1 MRLSCAGGYQYS
13 FDKRLIPVWT
23 LYACLNVYV
32 VHYNY
37 MEGVRYVD
45 GSFQTCF
52 EESYCFALIELLNR
66 NVGPSSNVVCSMFY
80 GRWYKIAGLAGAERT
95 LRFLNDTRDAPPADH
110 RGLSRVVWYA
120 APASLAAYASLSQ
133 FYMQMVP
140 PAVVIA
146 YWFNGMGQMVVYVLV
161 LVQYYVLARGFSRV
175 NDMVEALEVARDP
188 SSAGLSLTWLTGVY
202 DELCTLAGYV
212 NRAYTPEML
221 LQWAYNIIRVIM
233 VMFRL
238 LEIADSPM
246 ASVTSYL
253 VLQHLGELLIFVVH
267 TSCMCTIGQRLSSEV
282 LLYDIIV
289 SQGRN
294 WGGGSKSPTPPPP
307 RNF

>member
-1 MRLSCAGGYQYS
+1 MMHLSCAGGYRYS
-13 FDKRLIPVWT
+13 FDKRMIPVWT

-37 MEGVRYVD
+37 VEGVRYVD

-80 GRWYKIAGLAGAERT
+80 GRWHKIAGLAGAERT

-110 RGLSRVVWYA
+110 RGLSRAVWYA
-120 APASLAAYASLSQ
+120 APASLAAYASVSQ
-133 FYMQMVP
+133 FYMKMVP

-161 LVQYYVLARGFSRV
+161 LVQYYVLARGFNRV

-188 SSAGLSLTWLTGVY
+188 SSAGRSLTWLAEVY
-202 DELCTLAGYV
+202 DELCTLAGYI

-221 LQWAYNIIRVIM
+221 LQWAYNIVRVIM

-238 LEIADSPM
+238 LEIADGPM
-246 ASVTSYL
+246 ASVTPYL
-253 VLQHLGELLIFVVH
+253 VVQHLGELLIFVVH

-289 SQGRN
+289 STH
-294 WGGGSKSPTPPPP
+294 K
-307 RNF
+307 